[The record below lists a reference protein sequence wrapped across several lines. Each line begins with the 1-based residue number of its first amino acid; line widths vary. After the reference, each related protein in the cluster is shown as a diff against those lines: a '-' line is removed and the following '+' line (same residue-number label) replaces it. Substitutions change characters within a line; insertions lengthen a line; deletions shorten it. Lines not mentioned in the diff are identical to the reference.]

1 MKTTE
6 EIIALLKLDGMSH
19 TYSRPSSKIGA
30 TNYDFDALTWG
41 ASSKT
46 GYVRAT
52 IFDFDSLVYN
62 YRSHRRPDNE
72 VYRVSAFGQNKEEAL
87 RNAFEEHN
95 IMFPKWKEKHA
106 RR

>member
-1 MKTTE
+1 MHGVHMKTVE
-6 EIIALLKLDGMSH
+6 EIIALIRLDGMSH
-19 TYSRPSSKIGA
+19 TYSR
-30 TNYDFDALTWG
+30 

-52 IFDFDSLVYN
+52 IFDFDSLVQDY
-62 YRSHRRPDNE
+62 RRPNNE
-72 VYRVSAFGQNKEEAL
+72 VYKVSAFGQNKEEAL

>member
-1 MKTTE
+1 MKMLE
-6 EIIALLKLDGMSH
+6 IDEIIALLRLDGMSH
-19 TYSRPSSKIGA
+19 TYAR
-30 TNYDFDALTWG
+30 

-52 IFDFDSLVYN
+52 IFDFDSLAQERRTSNAQVYK
-62 YRSHRRPDNE
+62 
-72 VYRVSAFGQNKEEAL
+72 VSAFGQNKEEAL

>member
-19 TYSRPSSKIGA
+19 TYSRPASKIGV
-30 TNYDFDALTWG
+30 TNYDFNALTW
-41 ASSKT
+41 STSPKT

-52 IFDFDSLVYN
+52 IFDFDSLVDDY
-62 YRSHRRPDNE
+62 RRPDNE
-72 VYRVSAFGQNKEEAL
+72 VYKVSAFGQNKEEAL